1 MREGRQLQGQD
12 PPPIP
17 HAHLQPQADWKKCSA
32 GLHQPFKACCS
43 RSCLVQA
50 AWTEAQA
57 AQAAQAV
64 VLSRRPGE
72 CPGGLGRHTHGPLT
86 WSMPLQL
93 RLYES
98 MHAHPRTEQTS
109 SQTHVHTRSHKHTH
123 THKSARAQNARVQT
137 QRARACLNTGS
148 AGAAHD
154 TWLRL
159 HHVVHTGL
167 RRTAQALAAL
177 PAGHGAVTTP
187 ASVLV
192 CHALVQSPP
201 LLMFWFVML
210 WCSHHP
216 CLCFGVSC
224 SGAVTILA
232 NVLVSHTDT
241 HLSTRDC
248 RQTTAALVRQKRM
261 QVLGTFVGRR
271 KRMRV
276 LGTLW
281 CGCSRSMMTC
291 TTRAGGSS
299 AMSRRPNS
307 RFAAAGSSAITRRT
321 YRACDE
327 HVGVHAH

>member
-1 MREGRQLQGQD
+1 MD
-12 PPPIP
+12 PLP
-17 HAHLQPQADWKKCSA
+17 
-32 GLHQPFKACCS
+32 GACPCNYAYT
-43 RSCLVQA
+43 RACM
-50 AWTEAQA
+50 
-57 AQAAQAV
+57 
-64 VLSRRPGE
+64 
-72 CPGGLGRHTHGPLT
+72 HTHAQNRQAPKH
-86 WSMPLQL
+86 M
-93 RLYES
+93 Y
-98 MHAHPRTEQTS
+98 
-109 SQTHVHTRSHKHTH
+109 THVHTSTH